1 MIGNVWNRRK
11 ILMES
16 GEWVLVPPRYT
27 RVTGLKSLPLHKPCN
42 SGCGLGDKE
51 GHHKPECGV
60 CQVPVPADIE
70 AAYILHNW
78 DIRERT

>member
-1 MIGNVWNRRK
+1 MSDTWNGRK

-16 GEWVLVPPRYT
+16 DDWVLVPPRHQHIT
-27 RVTGLKSLPLHKPCN
+27 HLKSLPIHTPCS
-42 SGCGLGDKE
+42 SGCVLGNKE

-60 CQVPVPADIE
+60 CQAPVPNEVE

-78 DIRERT
+78 EVRERK